1 MSSWFSMDALTELKE
16 SATTAA
22 SAATTAAQAV
32 LTDEAAREG
41 LIKKLTLNTDELKS
55 EREQMEV
62 EETRKAEVKDK
73 LSRLLPWETLDE
85 EREILCEECREN
97 ILKLS
102 TDKSTFTGPFALPGQ
117 SNIELAAKD
126 RDEEDEGEA
135 EEGQDGE
142 KVSAADGGE
151 EKGGDNDTS
160 TDDHG
165 KTSGEG
171 GDGDQEATAATEGE
185 TSTKP
190 DLSDEA
196 VEAAKLEAK
205 RAKLDPLPPLLQN
218 FDLDAHVGLIQRLFD
233 VDPNLVET
241 HADLGGAGAREM
253 AFWRNYFF
261 HCALARYE
269 AGLSVD
275 EIWGEKPVGGLMR
288 AAAAAASVG
297 GAAAAAE
304 ETTVTFEPA
313 SQTGQMN
320 DSLDDTSTSAS
331 LSAPSTGGAPTTT
344 PTLAGP
350 QSSRVS
356 SASDYEMIA
365 AGVGG
370 VGSGDGGDGDGGGA
384 DEAEDMDD
392 LEAEI
397 ARELEGLDSDDD
409 E

>member
-1 MSSWFSMDALTELKE
+1 MSSWFSVDALTELKE
-16 SATTAA
+16 SATSAA

-55 EREQMEV
+55 EREQMEI
-62 EETRKAEVKDK
+62 EETRKVEVKDK
-73 LSRLLPWETLDE
+73 LARLLPWETLDE
-85 EREILCEECREN
+85 EREILCEECKEN

-102 TDKSTFTGPFALPGQ
+102 TDKSTFTGPFSLPGQ
-117 SNIELAAKD
+117 SNTELAAKD
-126 RDEEDEGEA
+126 RDEDDEVEA
-135 EEGQDGE
+135 EEGQDGA

-151 EKGGDNDTS
+151 EKGGDNDTG
-160 TDDHG
+160 TDDHD
-165 KTSGEG
+165 KKSGEG
-171 GDGDQEATAATEGE
+171 GDGDQEASAATEGE

-190 DLSDEA
+190 DLSDKA

-233 VDPNLVET
+233 VDPNLVEMQ
-241 HADLGGAGAREM
+241 ADLGGAGAREM

-275 EIWGEKPVGGLMR
+275 EIWGEKPVMGLMQEAAVS
-288 AAAAAASVG
+288 AAAAG
-297 GAAAAAE
+297 AE

-320 DSLDDTSTSAS
+320 DTLDDTSAS
-331 LSAPSTGGAPTTT
+331 LSAPSTGGAPATA
-344 PTLAGP
+344 PTFTGP
-350 QSSRVS
+350 ESSRVS
-356 SASDYEMIA
+356 SVSDYEMIA

-370 VGSGDGGDGDGGGA
+370 VGSGDGGGDAGGT

-397 ARELEGLDSDDD
+397 ARELEGLEDD